1 MEKTEFM
8 GKITAGVTHEIKNV
22 LAIIKESAGLL
33 EDLLFLAKDNAPL
46 PREKLQRTLNRIAEQ
61 VTRGVDLSTKLN
73 AFAHSSDEI
82 SASVE
87 INQAVSQAA
96 HLCKRFARLKE
107 ITVEV
112 KPAEKNS
119 TITTD
124 PLLLQMLLFQCMDL
138 LMHLTGPGSTIELRT
153 ADSPKGKCVEI
164 AALPG
169 ESSVR
174 VTPEKAQSAAGPLLN
189 AVHRTASAL
198 EIQVET
204 EDSPLRVRVCFPGRG
219 HGN

>member
-33 EDLLFLAKDNAPL
+33 EDLLFFGKDNAPL
-46 PREKLQRTLNRIAEQ
+46 PREKVQRTLGRIAEQ
-61 VTRGVDLSTKLN
+61 VQRGVDLSTKLN

-96 HLCKRFARLKE
+96 QLCKRFARLKE
-107 ITVEV
+107 ITLLV
-112 KPAEKNS
+112 KPVEKS
-119 TITTD
+119 ASVTTD

-138 LMHLTGPGSTIELRT
+138 LMHGTDPGSTIELRVP
-153 ADSPKGKCVEI
+153 DSSEGKYVEI
-164 AALPG
+164 TVIPG
-169 ESSVR
+169 ESSNKAAE
-174 VTPEKAQSAAGPLLN
+174 TPQLAANPLLT

-204 EDSPLRVRVCFPGRG
+204 EDSPLKVRVCFPGRC